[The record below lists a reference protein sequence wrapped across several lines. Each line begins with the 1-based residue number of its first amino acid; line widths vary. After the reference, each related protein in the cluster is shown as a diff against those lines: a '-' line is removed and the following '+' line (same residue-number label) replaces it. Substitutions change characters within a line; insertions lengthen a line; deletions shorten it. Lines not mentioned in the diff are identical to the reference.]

1 MTGKDI
7 QNKASASMPEQGKET
22 MRMETAAKRPSYESI
37 LLEGEAKGAD
47 VSYFDGMVVSQF
59 QAEPTYEK
67 KVVPRKF
74 QEARRAR
81 ADRYYKA
88 LSLFLFF
95 CIWEFIS
102 YMNAQN
108 GWFNPV
114 FLPSPVTVLET
125 AYDYLLDG
133 TLFMHIGVSF
143 YRMITGFVLGVAAAL
158 IIGIWVAMSRDA
170 DNILSPVLN
179 MIGPIPVFAFL
190 PMFLIWFGI
199 GEASKIALIAYSTFV
214 PMMIYIVNGIKET
227 DPLLIRSAKSLG
239 ASDYQVFTKVILN
252 SALPKI
258 FEGMKISLALTF
270 SALVVAEMMGASS
283 GLGYIIVNAKN
294 WFKMADMFMAATL
307 IGLEYT
313 VFYAFLSLI
322 EKHLFRWRNVG
333 SSKAVEK

>member
-1 MTGKDI
+1 M
-7 QNKASASMPEQGKET
+7 
-22 MRMETAAKRPSYESI
+22 
-37 LLEGEAKGAD
+37 EGEAKGAD

-125 AYDYLLDG
+125 AYDYVLDG

>member
-1 MTGKDI
+1 MAEK
-7 QNKASASMPEQGKET
+7 SQGKE
-22 MRMETAAKRPSYESI
+22 RMKMEGAAGFSQTAYEKA
-37 LLEGEAKGAD
+37 LLEGRAQGGD

-59 QAEPTYEK
+59 QAEPAYEK
-67 KVVPRKF
+67 EVVPRKF
-74 QEARRAR
+74 QEAKRAR

-102 YMNAQN
+102 YLNAQN

-114 FLPSPVTVLET
+114 FLPSPVTVIET
-125 AYDYLLDG
+125 AYDYILDG
-133 TLFMHIGVSF
+133 SLFVHIGVSF

-158 IIGIWVAMSRDA
+158 VIGILVAMSRDV

-239 ASDYQVFTKVILN
+239 ATDYQVFTKVILN

-283 GLGYIIVNAKN
+283 GLGFIIVNAKN
-294 WFKMADMFMAATL
+294 WFKMADMFLAATL

-313 VFYAFLSLI
+313 VFYAFLSLV
-322 EKHLFRWRNVG
+322 EKRLFRWRDAG
-333 SSKAVEK
+333 GGKAVEK